1 MTKAKTNWASG
12 PLVHLAVL
20 AVSVAAAV
28 GVWTRDKEPKALA
41 AGDITVWSG
50 RAADLERVT
59 FESKT
64 RKVDLAA
71 KSDAVGRYFVGT
83 AEREASM
90 PQPPSAEDDGGAPV
104 PVPVPAPKRTTTT
117 LISVGGAEKLATALS
132 PLKALRALGRVGDD
146 RAAEFGLAE
155 PDGTVTLKVAG
166 AEHKLILGGPTP
178 GGGDRY
184 VKDPASGEVYVLKGE
199 AIRSLESAESSLME
213 RELHEWKEGD
223 VSALKILAGNKTRAL
238 VRGGGEAKKFWA
250 DPAKPEENDESL
262 GNWMSKLDRLRPMEF
277 VAAPPEGR
285 EPVVRLEYAAGSS
298 PKGFVE
304 VVKAKSTDKEAGKFD
319 YFLQTERTRLFAK
332 VSQSLGEQLEQDL
345 GSAVK

>member
-1 MTKAKTNWASG
+1 VTKAKTNVAKG

-20 AVSVAAAV
+20 AVSAAAAI

-41 AGDITVWSG
+41 QGDVTVWSG
-50 RAADLERVT
+50 RAADVERIT

-64 RKVDLAA
+64 RKVDLTA

-83 AEREASM
+83 AERE
-90 PQPPSAEDDGGAPV
+90 PPPSGPSASADGGAP
-104 PVPVPAPKRTTTT
+104 PPAPPRTTTT
-117 LISVGGAEKLATALS
+117 LISVGGADKLATALA
-132 PLKALRALGRVGDD
+132 PLKAMRALGRVGDD

-155 PDGTVTLKVAG
+155 PDATVSFKVGG
-166 AEHKLILGGPTP
+166 AEHKLLLGGVTP

-199 AIRSLESAESSLME
+199 PLRSLESAESSLME

-223 VSALKILAGNKTRAL
+223 VTALKILAGGKTRAL
-238 VRGGGEAKKFWA
+238 VRGGADAKKFWA
-250 DPAKPEENDESL
+250 DAAKPDENDETL
-262 GNWMSKLDRLRPMEF
+262 GNWISKLDRLRPMEF
-277 VAAPPEGR
+277 TAAPPEGR
-285 EPVVRLEYAAGSS
+285 ETVVRLEYKAGS
-298 PKGFVE
+298 KDLGFVE
-304 VVKAKSTDKEAGKFD
+304 IVKTKAAETGKSD

-332 VSQSLGEQLEQDL
+332 VATGLGEQLDQDL

>member
-1 MTKAKTNWASG
+1 MTKAKTNAASG

-20 AVSVAAAV
+20 AVSAAAAI

-41 AGDITVWSG
+41 QGDVTVWSG
-50 RAADLERVT
+50 RAADVERFT

-83 AEREASM
+83 AEREA
-90 PQPPSAEDDGGAPV
+90 PTAGPEPDGGAPA
-104 PVPVPAPKRTTTT
+104 PAAPRTTTT
-117 LISVGGAEKLATALS
+117 VVSVGGADKLATALA
-132 PLKALRALGRVGDD
+132 PLKALRALGRIGDD

-155 PDGTVTLKVAG
+155 PEGTVSFKVSG
-166 AEHKLILGGPTP
+166 TEHKLLLGSTTP

-199 AIRSLESAESSLME
+199 PLRSLESAESSLME

-223 VSALKILAGNKTRAL
+223 VTALKILAGGKTRAL
-238 VRGGGEAKKFWA
+238 VRGGEGAKKFWA
-250 DPAKPEENDESL
+250 DAAKPEENDETL
-262 GNWMSKLDRLRPMEF
+262 GNWMSKLDRLRPSEF
-277 VAAPPEGR
+277 VAAPPAGR
-285 EPVVRLEYAAGSS
+285 EPVVRLEYAAGGR
-298 PKGFVE
+298 PLGFVE
-304 VVKAKSTDKEAGKFD
+304 VVKTKATEAGKSD
-319 YFLQTERTRLFAK
+319 YYLQTERTRLFAK
-332 VSQSLGEQLEQDL
+332 VAASLGEQLEQDL

>member
-1 MTKAKTNWASG
+1 MSKASTNAARG

-28 GVWTRDKEPKALA
+28 GVWTRDKEPKAMA

-50 RAADLERVT
+50 HADAVERVT

-64 RKVDLAA
+64 HRVALDA
-71 KSDAVGRYFVGT
+71 KTDKVGRYFVGT
-83 AEREASM
+83 TVRDAPAPAPMPAS
-90 PQPPSAEDDGGAPV
+90 DGGAP
-104 PVPVPAPKRTTTT
+104 PVAAAAPPTTTT
-117 LISVGGAEKLATALS
+117 LVSVGGADKLATALA
-132 PLKALRALGRVGDD
+132 PLKALRSLGRIGDD

-155 PDGTVTLKVAG
+155 PDGTVTFRVAG
-166 AEHKLILGGPTP
+166 AEHKLILGGTTP

-199 AIRSLESAESSLME
+199 PLRSLESAESSLME
-213 RELHEWKEGD
+213 RELHEWKDGD
-223 VSALKILAGNKTRAL
+223 VTALQIVAGGKTRAL
-238 VRGGGEAKKFWA
+238 VRGGAEAKKFWA
-250 DPAKPEENDESL
+250 DAAKPDENDETL
-262 GNWMSKLDRLRPMEF
+262 GNWMSKLDRLRPTEF

-285 EPVVRLEYAAGSS
+285 ETVVRLDY
-298 PKGFVE
+298 KGDRRDLGFIE
-304 VVKAKSTDKEAGKFD
+304 IVKTKATEPGKFE

-332 VSQSLGEQLEQDL
+332 VSAALGEQLEQDL

>member
-1 MTKAKTNWASG
+1 MTKAQTNVAQG

-20 AVSVAAAV
+20 AVSAAAAI

-41 AGDITVWSG
+41 QGDVTVWSG
-50 RAADLERVT
+50 RAADVERVT

-64 RKVDLAA
+64 RKVDLTA

-83 AEREASM
+83 AEREA
-90 PQPPSAEDDGGAPV
+90 QAPSAAADGGAP
-104 PVPVPAPKRTTTT
+104 PPAPPRTTTT
-117 LISVGGAEKLATALS
+117 LLSVGGADKLATALA

-155 PDGTVTLKVAG
+155 PDATLSFKVAG
-166 AEHKLILGGPTP
+166 AEHKLLLGGATP

-199 AIRSLESAESSLME
+199 GLRSLESAESSLME

-223 VSALKILAGNKTRAL
+223 VTALKILAGGKTRSL
-238 VRGGGEAKKFWA
+238 VRGGADQKKFWA
-250 DPAKPEENDESL
+250 DAAKPDENDETL
-262 GNWMSKLDRLRPMEF
+262 GNWMSKLERLRPLEF
-277 VAAPPEGR
+277 TVAPPEGR
-285 EPVVRLEYAAGSS
+285 ETVVRLDYKADR
-298 PKGFVE
+298 KDLGFVE
-304 VVKAKSTDKEAGKFD
+304 VVKTKAAEPGKSD
-319 YFLQTERTRLFAK
+319 YFLLTERTRLFAK
-332 VSQSLGEQLEQDL
+332 VATGLGEQLDQDL